1 MHEHMTYSI
10 SLKEILSQA
19 APKCKCYT
27 KGWIHSP
34 FSIDLANVIADIQH
48 IFVVHL
54 PTDCMYSKWHI
65 LVMSKNSRYWSELPV
80 LCCRTRISIIWR
92 KNIKKRSSDMMQHP
106 CWCLCSKLTFCP
118 RVIVSQFQDRYD
130 IPKIPC
136 SGFVRRNGITPV
148 SLIFSPCIFFIITFV
163 CFFSFSFLFLSF
175 LFFSLFF
182 SFLFSFLCFSS
193 LSFFLF
199 PFSFFLFPFSFLFPI
214 PVSFLPLFL
223 LTTFGNYFICY
234 PVNPFSSIHSYIAP
248 FFSLKKLCNLKTH
261 RHMSFV
267 QCKAM
272 ADFSLIA
279 CLNGVSKEKTD
290 VRGTALKGQTG

>member
-1 MHEHMTYSI
+1 MIRLWRKEATKYLDSGRKITENGTFYMHEHMTYSI

-27 KGWIHSP
+27 KGWIHST

-130 IPKIPC
+130 IPK
-136 SGFVRRNGITPV
+136 
-148 SLIFSPCIFFIITFV
+148 SL
-163 CFFSFSFLFLSF
+163 
-175 LFFSLFF
+175 
-182 SFLFSFLCFSS
+182 
-193 LSFFLF
+193 
-199 PFSFFLFPFSFLFPI
+199 
-214 PVSFLPLFL
+214 
-223 LTTFGNYFICY
+223 
-234 PVNPFSSIHSYIAP
+234 
-248 FFSLKKLCNLKTH
+248 
-261 RHMSFV
+261 V
-267 QCKAM
+267 QVLWEEM
-272 ADFSLIA
+272 ELHP
-279 CLNGVSKEKTD
+279 
-290 VRGTALKGQTG
+290 